1 MNKNIFNL
9 WNREKQKIDKKDMN
23 NVYINSREIWLTKM
37 GQNIGFEENGKK
49 DFNRPVL
56 VIKKVGNL
64 FFTVALTT
72 KGKDNNYFYHKFKN
86 IDLFNGHEVNI
97 NKSWIILSQVRVM
110 DKRRFEEKIGLVQIC
125 EFKEIKQKITTLL
138 L

>member
-1 MNKNIFNL
+1 
-9 WNREKQKIDKKDMN
+9 
-23 NVYINSREIWLTKM
+23 M

-49 DFNRPVL
+49 GFKRPVL

-72 KGKDNNYFYHKFKN
+72 QGKVNNCFYHKLTNVKFLNIQTKN
-86 IDLFNGHEVNI
+86 TNN
-97 NKSWIILSQVRVM
+97 SYAILSQARVM
-110 DKRRFEEKIGLVQIC
+110 DKRRFGVKIGNINKT
-125 EFKEIKQKITTLL
+125 EFETIKKKLIELL